1 MEINRP
7 FVLFVYSLAISFMLA
22 FPPFTLKVSGRV
34 FNMGYAFILS
44 PPGKGNT
51 AASVDVSLLTL
62 QIISVTLVVAA
73 AFFALHLMPNK
84 TLLIQSKR

>member
-1 MEINRP
+1 
-7 FVLFVYSLAISFMLA
+7 
-22 FPPFTLKVSGRV
+22 
-34 FNMGYAFILS
+34 MGYAFILS
-44 PPGKGNT
+44 PPEKAST
-51 AASVDVSLLTL
+51 TASVDVSLLTL

>member
-7 FVLFVYSLAISFMLA
+7 LILFIYSLAVSFMLA
-22 FPPFTLKVSGRV
+22 FPPYTLELRGRV

-44 PPGKGNT
+44 PPEKAST

-62 QIISVTLVVAA
+62 QIVSVTLVIAA